1 MKRIALFL
9 IGMFAVLLQV
19 RAQMGHFYFSER
31 FTSGLVNKVCQ
42 DHYGYIWV
50 GTEYGLNRFDGYRFT
65 PYLHRQNDS
74 TSLGN
79 NDISSMFCDK
89 EGRLWVGTA
98 KGLDRYDYTTGHF
111 VHYPFQGNAS
121 PRVTYIT
128 QLGSGEMYVAT
139 AGYGLFKMKDEQ
151 LVYAEDNFTTP
162 GENRFFNQFICDSQG
177 RFWKSGYGDV
187 VTMRET
193 DGKIVE
199 MKTPQGN
206 VLTFIE
212 RNDEMLVVSC
222 LRRQCHLGQ
231 CFP

>member
-128 QLGSGEMYVAT
+128 QLGSG
-139 AGYGLFKMKDEQ
+139 
-151 LVYAEDNFTTP
+151 
-162 GENRFFNQFICDSQG
+162 
-177 RFWKSGYGDV
+177 
-187 VTMRET
+187 
-193 DGKIVE
+193 
-199 MKTPQGN
+199 
-206 VLTFIE
+206 
-212 RNDEMLVVSC
+212 
-222 LRRQCHLGQ
+222 
-231 CFP
+231 